1 MSNLQILLALACAA
15 SCANL
20 ILILATR
27 RPVVF
32 LTSYVLEIA
41 ALLVA
46 PVLVSLN
53 HHRTRASSSVILLFW
68 PLYTLGVLVWA
79 RTSLTISPV
88 ALLPVVILRCAVTL
102 LGLAAFAVECYGP
115 EFATEDRPDYFVKG
129 HVESPL
135 LTANIFSKWS
145 FMWMDRLMQKGAS
158 EYITE
163 DDLPAL
169 LPHDEASQL
178 GDRLK
183 KAMNKQ
189 YVYHAPCLSYTPS
202 RECRG

>member
-20 ILILATR
+20 ILILATH

-32 LTSYVLEIA
+32 LASYVLEIA

-115 EFATEDRPDYFVKG
+115 EFATEDRPEY
-129 HVESPL
+129 
-135 LTANIFSKWS
+135 

-189 YVYHAPCLSYTPS
+189 YVYDIRD
-202 RECRG
+202 REYCS